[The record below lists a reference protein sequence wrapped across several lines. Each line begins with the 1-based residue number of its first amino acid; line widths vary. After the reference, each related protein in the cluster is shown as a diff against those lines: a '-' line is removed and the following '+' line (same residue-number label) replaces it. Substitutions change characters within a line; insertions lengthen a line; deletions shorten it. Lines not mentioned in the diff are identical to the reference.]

1 MNSFGHSFRITLFGE
16 SHGPAI
22 GVTIDGM
29 PAGIPFSEQ
38 DLAPDLA
45 RRRSTGTAGTTP
57 RREPD
62 LPEIVSGIYNGHTDG
77 TPLTILF
84 RNANT
89 RPHDYAAFVRH
100 PRPSHADLVAFRKYG
115 GFNHPGGGGM
125 FSGRMTVALVAAG
138 AAAKK
143 LLPGVRFSTRLTEI
157 NGMTDS
163 GSFERILNDLRLAGD
178 TAGGVVEIRAQG
190 IAAGT
195 GEPFFDSIES
205 TAAHLIFSIPGVKGI
220 EFGAGFA
227 AARSRGSHNNDLIAD
242 RHGTTATNNDGGIN
256 GGLANGN
263 EIVLRVGFKPAP
275 SIAQPQETFDFTAG
289 HPTPLV
295 IPGRH
300 DVCIALRG
308 AVAAE
313 AALAIALADLVLRAG
328 NAAV

>member
-100 PRPSHADLVAFRKYG
+100 PLWTP
-115 GFNHPGGGGM
+115 
-125 FSGRMTVALVAAG
+125 
-138 AAAKK
+138 
-143 LLPGVRFSTRLTEI
+143 
-157 NGMTDS
+157 
-163 GSFERILNDLRLAGD
+163 
-178 TAGGVVEIRAQG
+178 
-190 IAAGT
+190 
-195 GEPFFDSIES
+195 
-205 TAAHLIFSIPGVKGI
+205 IPW
-220 EFGAGFA
+220 
-227 AARSRGSHNNDLIAD
+227 
-242 RHGTTATNNDGGIN
+242 
-256 GGLANGN
+256 
-263 EIVLRVGFKPAP
+263 
-275 SIAQPQETFDFTAG
+275 
-289 HPTPLV
+289 
-295 IPGRH
+295 
-300 DVCIALRG
+300 
-308 AVAAE
+308 
-313 AALAIALADLVLRAG
+313 
-328 NAAV
+328 